1 MGSCEIKIIIIGLT
15 TYYAYV
21 CASQVPSRWSV
32 GRQGLWG
39 FWCLELCLYDIRE
52 LANQHHGLNQS
63 EHSISTDLDQ
73 WEVSTLLGKQSL
85 LFLCSVLTVIVSE
98 SRKRGRNLKSRKS
111 RNQDRD
117 CRKEKYRDY
126 YIEPNGCRS
135 VKPYKM
141 SNCVGPDNCGAIK
154 SR

>member
-1 MGSCEIKIIIIGLT
+1 MDFEGIYNVQLFKSGLYMRVSPHYKWSEFLSSDVSFSPEKYLQCQQQTSSCSETSSLIADI
-15 TYYAYV
+15 
-21 CASQVPSRWSV
+21 
-32 GRQGLWG
+32 
-39 FWCLELCLYDIRE
+39 LCYTE
-52 LANQHHGLNQS
+52 QTFQHRN
-63 EHSISTDLDQ
+63 
-73 WEVSTLLGKQSL
+73 VSDNSL
-85 LFLCSVLTVIVSE
+85 FLTVIVSE

-111 RNQDRD
+111 RNQDRGDRD

-141 SNCVGPDNCGAIK
+141 SNCVGSDNCGAVK